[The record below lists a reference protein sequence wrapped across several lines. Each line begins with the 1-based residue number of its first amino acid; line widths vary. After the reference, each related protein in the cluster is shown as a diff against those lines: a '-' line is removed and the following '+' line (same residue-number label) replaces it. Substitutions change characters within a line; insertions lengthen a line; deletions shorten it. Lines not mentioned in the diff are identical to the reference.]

1 MDQMMIDVS
10 GIDVKEGDT
19 VTLIGQDGDNYLS
32 VNQISLLSNTI
43 TNETLSV
50 IGERVNRVY
59 HL

>member
-1 MDQMMIDVS
+1 MYGPNDDRRIWNR
-10 GIDVKEGDT
+10 GDT

-50 IGERVNRVY
+50 IGERVKRVY